1 MCNSSFFL
9 DNLHKVKVY
18 FVLSD
23 NVNHFEEKSF
33 SEESSSLALLDS
45 RILDESSSKLEEDS
59 KIIGN

>member
-1 MCNSSFFL
+1 M
-9 DNLHKVKVY
+9 HKVNVD

-23 NVNHFEEKSF
+23 NVNHFEEKSL